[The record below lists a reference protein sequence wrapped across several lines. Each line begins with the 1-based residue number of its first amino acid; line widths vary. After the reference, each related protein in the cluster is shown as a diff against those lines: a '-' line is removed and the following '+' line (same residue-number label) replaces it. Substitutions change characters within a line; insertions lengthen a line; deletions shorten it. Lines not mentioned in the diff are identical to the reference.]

1 MNRNEIESALIAQC
15 MSLPA
20 LCEAQL
26 KGVREGLKAV
36 PKEVLKKCRRVII
49 TGCGDS
55 YAAAQAAIPAFKK
68 FGGRFGNNF
77 SFSRAIHAARYDE
90 FDPRYRDSTLVIG
103 VSCSGGPARV
113 TEVLRRANHYG
124 CHTLAV
130 TNNPESPAAREAE
143 ICLNVGTPAFPNAN
157 PGLRN
162 YYASLAGLFMLA
174 ARYGEAAGISPEG
187 TMEEL
192 ERAIAAYTAAYE
204 PHLEEYGER
213 MYELAGR
220 WKDYR
225 SFDFIGDDTAFCTA
239 FFCAA
244 KITETAGGMTNVDDS
259 EDWCHVPFFQREPHR
274 IGTCVIADRFAN
286 DRSRIGETIKQA
298 AGIGRP
304 VLLVA
309 NGNQEDFGIEAEISL
324 CRVPNAP
331 EGFAFLLPMMNYVPG
346 AMLAG
351 YLSALLEE
359 PYFRGGG
366 VWASPAAQTI
376 KSSAIQVV

>member
-1 MNRNEIESALIAQC
+1 MKRNEIDSALVKQC
-15 MSLPA
+15 RSLPD
-20 LCEAQL
+20 LCQTQIL
-26 KGVREGLKAV
+26 GVREGLRAI
-36 PKEVLKKCRRVII
+36 PEEILKKCRRVII

-55 YAAAQAAIPAFKK
+55 YVAAQAAIPAFRK

-77 SFSRAIHAARYDE
+77 SYDRAITVARYLD
-90 FDPRYRDSTLVIG
+90 FDPRYGDSTLVIG

-113 TEVLRRANHYG
+113 VEVLRRARHYG

-130 TNNPESPAAREAE
+130 TNNPESPAAKEAE
-143 ICLNVGTPAFPNAN
+143 LCLTVKTPAFPNAN

-162 YYASLAGLFMLA
+162 YYASLTGLFMLA
-174 ARYGEAAGISPEG
+174 ARYAEVAGISPDG

-204 PHLEEYGER
+204 PYLEQYEEQVA
-213 MYELAGR
+213 ELAR
-220 WKDYR
+220 QWKDFRAY
-225 SFDFIGDDTAFCTA
+225 DFIGDDTAYCTA

-244 KITETAGGMTNVDDS
+244 KIVEVAGGMTNVDDS

-309 NGNQEDFGIEAEISL
+309 NGTKEDFGVTADIHV
-324 CRVPNAP
+324 CRVPKTP
-331 EGFAFLLPMMNYVPG
+331 EGYEFLLPMMNYVPG

-351 YLSALLEE
+351 YMSALLDE

-366 VWASPAAQTI
+366 AWANPAAQTI
-376 KSSAIQVV
+376 KTSEILVV

>member
-1 MNRNEIESALIAQC
+1 MNKKAIESALVNQC
-15 MSLPA
+15 MSLPS
-20 LCEAQL
+20 LCESQIM
-26 KGVREGLKAV
+26 GVREGLKAV
-36 PKEVLKKCRRVII
+36 SEDVLKKCRRIII

-77 SFSRAIHAARYDE
+77 SYDRAIHVARYYE
-90 FDPRYRDSTLVIG
+90 FDPRYSDSTLVIG

-113 TEVLRRANHYG
+113 AEVLRRANHYG

-143 ICLNVGTPAFPNAN
+143 LCLKVGTPAFPNAN

-162 YYASLAGLFMLA
+162 YYASLVGLFMLA
-174 ARYGEAAGISPEG
+174 ARYGEVMGVSPRG
-187 TMEEL
+187 TVEEL
-192 ERAIAAYTAAYE
+192 ERAITAYTAAYE
-204 PHLEEYGER
+204 PYLEQYGEQ
-213 MYELAGR
+213 MYELAGQ
-220 WKDYR
+220 WKDFKAY
-225 SFDFIGDDTAFCTA
+225 DFIGDGTAFCTA

-259 EDWCHVPFFQREPHR
+259 EDWCHVPFFQKDPHW
-274 IGTCVIADRFAN
+274 IGTCVIADRFAK

-309 NGNQEDFGIEAEISL
+309 NGNKEDFLVTADIAL
-324 CRVPNAP
+324 CRVPEAP
-331 EGFAFLLPMMNYVPG
+331 KGWEFLLPMMNYIPG

-351 YLSALLEE
+351 FISALLEE

-366 VWASPAAQTI
+366 SWSDPAAQTI
-376 KSSAIQVV
+376 KSSEIKVV